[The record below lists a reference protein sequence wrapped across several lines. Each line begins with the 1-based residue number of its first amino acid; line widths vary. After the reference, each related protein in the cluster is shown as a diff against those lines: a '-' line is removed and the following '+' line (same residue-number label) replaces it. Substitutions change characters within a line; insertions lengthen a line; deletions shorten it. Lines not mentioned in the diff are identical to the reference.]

1 MSQIFKRNLGKDA
14 ALDLDTSLDP
24 NLVVERGETVV
35 IGHLKPKRNISTL
48 RIIAIGFNISNSWFA
63 IATSLSVAIA
73 TGGTVSIIYGVLIT
87 FFLYACA
94 ALTLAELAAIYPTAG
109 GQYHFSSILAPKKAN
124 KLISYA
130 CGMIAMSSWVAINA
144 SVNIL
149 GAQMI
154 TSLTQYFLNYLP
166 HTWHVFLIY
175 QAINVFTL
183 GYNIFI
189 LNIFPFIHEFG
200 FALTLATFVISTITS
215 LACSEKQSS
224 TYVWTNFES
233 ETGWPPVV
241 SFLTGLITPSY
252 IYAGLDAALHL
263 AEETRRPEK
272 VVSLALVST
281 IGIGFFTAFVFGVSM
296 SYTITD
302 LASLLNDPMPIYKL
316 WRVAT
321 QSTGAATAFIIAL
334 LIISIVIIISIQ
346 QTSSRLI
353 WAMACDN
360 SVIFSKPPSKLSPSL
375 GNIPMAAL
383 LLQGFLVFL
392 CGCIYLGSSAAFNAL
407 VGSGIL
413 LQMISFAIPAVLLI
427 CSKRS
432 SDILTLNWPFKLPS
446 AVGWVANVVTVISA
460 LLQLGFFV
468 LPPSILVTASSM
480 TVVGIISLINWM
492 IYARNHYQGPR
503 IEFIEEGQ
511 PFSST

>member
-1 MSQIFKRNLGKDA
+1 M
-14 ALDLDTSLDP
+14 DTSLDP

-233 ETGWPPVV
+233 ETGWPRVV

-302 LASLLNDPMPIYKL
+302 LASLLNDP
-316 WRVAT
+316 
-321 QSTGAATAFIIAL
+321 
-334 LIISIVIIISIQ
+334 
-346 QTSSRLI
+346 
-353 WAMACDN
+353 
-360 SVIFSKPPSKLSPSL
+360 
-375 GNIPMAAL
+375 
-383 LLQGFLVFL
+383 
-392 CGCIYLGSSAAFNAL
+392 
-407 VGSGIL
+407 
-413 LQMISFAIPAVLLI
+413 
-427 CSKRS
+427 
-432 SDILTLNWPFKLPS
+432 
-446 AVGWVANVVTVISA
+446 
-460 LLQLGFFV
+460 
-468 LPPSILVTASSM
+468 
-480 TVVGIISLINWM
+480 
-492 IYARNHYQGPR
+492 
-503 IEFIEEGQ
+503 
-511 PFSST
+511 